1 MKKLLA
7 IILTLSILAG
17 IGIVGVFADS
27 TEQGYIVSPSE
38 GDMEEI
44 LANLGE
50 GGAVIGYV
58 GDTDLSNNITVK
70 DATAIQKHLASLVIL
85 TDAPLLLADTDRS
98 GGVTIKDATAIQKW
112 VAGMAVDAPVFHT
125 LYKEGKDVVVTP
137 ATLDE
142 AVLGNWKEQTDLADE
157 LNAKITN
164 PFDARADRENHRLFS
179 LMVKLDS
186 FSATKE
192 YLFKE
197 DLTYLVAHSDV
208 KTYADTVA
216 ELEEDLTKFIF
227 TVTGATSVVDKKF
240 GVILNALGVESV
252 EELAQMLLT
261 LREFNAVISD
271 KSGTF
276 FASEGTFTFDETTA
290 YSYEIAG
297 DVMTFS
303 DAEGN
308 VTNILN
314 RVRVLDSA
322 VPGNWK
328 EQTDLAG
335 ELNAKITNPFDARAD
350 REIHRL
356 FSLMVKLDSFSA
368 TKEYLFKEDLTY
380 LVAHSDVK
388 TYDDTVAELEEDLT
402 EFIFAVTGA
411 TSVVDK
417 KFDVILNAL
426 DVESVEELAA
436 TIFTQQSYN
445 SVLIFKTGTFFASE
459 GVFTLD
465 DTTYTYEIIGDTMT
479 LTDAQGDIAKVL
491 KKPKTI
497 DSAIIGQ
504 WSAAVDLASKINNKI
519 VSPVDDTKEKIKF
532 KDYVSIESCPATMIY
547 TFNDDGT
554 FSITYPQR
562 ATYSSVVTELEEDL
576 TAFLLAATG
585 AISAEDRK
593 FVVMLNALGY
603 ESVSDFAAVLF
614 TQAMYNEITAP
625 SEGTYFAAEGTLVL
639 NDKVT
644 VAYTINN
651 QILTITPEKE
661 AFIRLQK
668 LLDLDNGK

>member
-27 TEQGYIVSPSE
+27 TEQGYIVSTSE

-112 VAGMAVDAPVFHT
+112 VAEMAVDAPVFHT

-157 LNAKITN
+157 LNARITN

-227 TVTGATSVVDKKF
+227 
-240 GVILNALGVESV
+240 
-252 EELAQMLLT
+252 
-261 LREFNAVISD
+261 
-271 KSGTF
+271 
-276 FASEGTFTFDETTA
+276 
-290 YSYEIAG
+290 
-297 DVMTFS
+297 
-303 DAEGN
+303 
-308 VTNILN
+308 
-314 RVRVLDSA
+314 
-322 VPGNWK
+322 
-328 EQTDLAG
+328 
-335 ELNAKITNPFDARAD
+335 
-350 REIHRL
+350 
-356 FSLMVKLDSFSA
+356 
-368 TKEYLFKEDLTY
+368 
-380 LVAHSDVK
+380 
-388 TYDDTVAELEEDLT
+388 
-402 EFIFAVTGA
+402 AVTGA

-426 DVESVEELAA
+426 GVESVEELAA

-504 WSAAVDLASKINNKI
+504 WSVAVDLASKINNKI

-593 FVVMLNALGY
+593 FVVILNALGY

-614 TQAMYNEITAP
+614 TQAMYNEITAS

-651 QILTITPEKE
+651 QILTITPEKG

-668 LLDLDNGK
+668 LLDFDNGK